1 LRQNAVL
8 VVKTREDSALLRSN
22 GDPDEN
28 TRYGILR
35 PKRRNAFLIGSLWT
49 TKISCPS
56 TFGHYLP
63 APSSCYGL
71 RRLVNVRA
79 QFSSERRIYLGHIIE
94 ATPDAPDLAV
104 RRQLRQHHI
113 N

>member
-1 LRQNAVL
+1 MVCRLGQVPISRQTGHLVFWRFHFYGKCVNQTFASERCGKDGVL

-49 TKISCPS
+49 TS
-56 TFGHYLP
+56 
-63 APSSCYGL
+63 
-71 RRLVNVRA
+71 
-79 QFSSERRIYLGHIIE
+79 
-94 ATPDAPDLAV
+94 D
-104 RRQLRQHHI
+104 
-113 N
+113 